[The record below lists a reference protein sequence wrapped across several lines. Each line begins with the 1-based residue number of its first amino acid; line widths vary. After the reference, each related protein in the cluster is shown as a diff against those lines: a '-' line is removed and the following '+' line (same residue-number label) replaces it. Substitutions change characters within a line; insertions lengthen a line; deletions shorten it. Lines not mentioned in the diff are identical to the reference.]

1 MVNNKNSVVF
11 KYFILFSM
19 MFVSAVNYNL
29 FLRPLKIVAGGT
41 NGLSIIVEDL
51 FTISPSIFIFAF
63 QLLVLII
70 AYFVSGKEK
79 ASSALVATIV
89 YPILVYLTEPILNN
103 VVIGEENY
111 LIVSIFS
118 GVLTGVVS
126 GYICKVNLSQG
137 GIILIAQM
145 VYDKFKI
152 SISKVNLVINLII
165 IGIGWYCFGINS
177 VLCAAIL
184 LFVNSIVIDK
194 IMLGISDNKS
204 YYIITKM
211 PKEISEY
218 FIEELNTS
226 YTIFDADDDSEEFD
240 KTMIMLVIPNNMYYK
255 VAKRIKNIDKD
266 VFFVATDSYQVVCG
280 NKM

>member
-1 MVNNKNSVVF
+1 MNKNNTLF

-41 NGLSIIVEDL
+41 NGLSIIVEDI
-51 FTISPSIFIFAF
+51 FSISPSVFIFVF
-63 QLLVLII
+63 QFIILII
-70 AYFVSGKEK
+70 AYFVSGKVK

-89 YPILVYLTEPILNN
+89 YPILVYLTEPIFNN
-103 VVIGEENY
+103 VTIGEENY
-111 LIVSIFS
+111 LIASIFS

-126 GYICKVNLSQG
+126 GYICKVDLSQG

-145 VYDKFKI
+145 IYDKFKI
-152 SISKVNLVINLII
+152 SISKINLII
-165 IGIGWYCFGINS
+165 NIIIIGAGWYCFGVNS
-177 VLCAAIL
+177 VLCAVIL

-194 IMLGISDNKS
+194 IILGISDNKA
-204 YYIITKM
+204 YYIITRKPEEM
-211 PKEISEY
+211 SNY

-226 YTIFDADDDSEEFD
+226 YTIFDADDDSKNFD

-255 VAKRIKNIDKD
+255 VAKRIKIIDKD